1 MVQHFRRNGYK
12 ARIVNCFII
21 ETPSRAVTSRTTTTT
36 TTTIG
41 DSERNLT
48 QREKH

>member
-21 ETPSRAVTSRTTTTT
+21 ATPSRAVTSRTTTTT
-36 TTTIG
+36 TTG